1 MWNKIT
7 FIVLFVLSAI
17 ALPAQNSDKKNNV
30 INYLN
35 SQEHLDPIEGI
46 WTLHVVRTLYQGKDS
61 VTQETQY
68 MRSEWAIIKINKN
81 KFQVIDIGSAENEKG
96 ATDFIAYFLKTNTK
110 GNYIYK
116 CNFLKP
122 KWKAKALATLTDS
135 NILQYEYFVDKIYL
149 IEDNPVNYKHGQRLR
164 WQFTWT
170 KKSDNQ

>member
-1 MWNKIT
+1 MKSR
-7 FIVLFVLSAI
+7 IVLAVLISLI
-17 ALPAQNSDKKNNV
+17 TCTTMSQVALKRDSV

-35 SQEHLDPIEGI
+35 RQGNLDPIEGI

-61 VTQETQY
+61 ITQETQY
-68 MRSEWAIIKINKN
+68 MRSEWAIIELNEA
-81 KFQVIDIGSAENEKG
+81 KFQVVDIGSAENEKG

-116 CNFLKP
+116 CNFIKP

-135 NILQYEYFVDKIYL
+135 NVLQYEYFVNKIYL
-149 IEDNPVNYKHGQRLR
+149 KEDNPVNYKPGQRLR

-170 KKSDNQ
+170 KKNDL

>member
-1 MWNKIT
+1 MKIR
-7 FIVLFVLSAI
+7 IVLAVLISLFTCTSI
-17 ALPAQNSDKKNNV
+17 AQVSLKKDSV
-30 INYLN
+30 LHYLN
-35 SQEHLDPIEGI
+35 KQGSLDPIEGI
-46 WTLHVVRTLYQGKDS
+46 WTLHVVRTLFQGKDS

-68 MRSEWAIIKINKN
+68 MRSEWAIIKINDD

-96 ATDFIAYFLKTNTK
+96 ATDFIAYFLKTKTK

-149 IEDNPVNYKHGQRLR
+149 KKDNPVNYKPGQRLR

-170 KKSDNQ
+170 KKTIQ